1 MYALYKSMSTGKQK
15 LQEDCYTSAQIYQ
28 KHSSRQYLV
37 KSRKWNI
44 SGITRIIGIA
54 VWIQADS
61 KKHISE
67 SFTITKWKIWQL
79 KKFTAMIMKQFLIVQ
94 LRQAGRGSQTSCT
107 TNLLAGEV
115 FFKKISNLYS
125 WKKSKPNVFKITS
138 LAGILR
144 TKSFLNHCCIIMWR
158 KFIVI
163 FFKKNFGKW
172 FFWHNKRI
180 IVIFWPC
187 SKSLRTPELR
197 KQILW

>member
-1 MYALYKSMSTGKQK
+1 
-15 LQEDCYTSAQIYQ
+15 
-28 KHSSRQYLV
+28 
-37 KSRKWNI
+37 
-44 SGITRIIGIA
+44 
-54 VWIQADS
+54 
-61 KKHISE
+61 
-67 SFTITKWKIWQL
+67 
-79 KKFTAMIMKQFLIVQ
+79 MIMKQFLIVQ

-163 FFKKNFGKW
+163 FFKKKNLGNDILAQQTNYSNLLALLKKFKNPW
-172 FFWHNKRI
+172 VKETN
-180 IVIFWPC
+180 
-187 SKSLRTPELR
+187 SLISEGHFYHIC
-197 KQILW
+197 K